1 MGKGDAVS
9 PPAPP
14 AFPPVPG
21 SPKHYPLWGNALLS
35 APDWKSA
42 GATGLWGGQVRS
54 ASSQGFGS
62 RKVILLVL
70 HHFCKNKALELRP
83 ENPARVQAVGA

>member
-1 MGKGDAVS
+1 MS

-21 SPKHYPLWGNALLS
+21 SPKHYPPWGNALLS

-70 HHFCKNKALELRP
+70 IIF
-83 ENPARVQAVGA
+83 ARTKPWSCAQKTQLGFRLLVLSL